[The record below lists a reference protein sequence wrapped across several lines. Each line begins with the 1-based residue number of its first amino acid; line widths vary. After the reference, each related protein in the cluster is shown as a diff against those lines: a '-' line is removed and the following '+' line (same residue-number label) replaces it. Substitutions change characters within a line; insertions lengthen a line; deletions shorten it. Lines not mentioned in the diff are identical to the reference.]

1 MRGVLFEKRIRLD
14 DRGALE
20 GMPLQLIIM
29 VVIAGIAISI
39 IIAWLT
45 IFTAP
50 DLSKIELYGAEPEAE
65 PIRITENTTSITIKA
80 WDTKGNPLEGVSIKM
95 SGSNLIIAGMTGAD
109 GIFKARNLDIDIG
122 TSDFGTI
129 RVEAEFSGTLS
140 ITKSLNIVVTKS

>member
-50 DLSKIELYGAEPEAE
+50 DLSKMEVYGAEPEAD

-95 SGSNLIIAGMTGAD
+95 SGANLIIAGMTGAD
-109 GIFKARNLDIDIG
+109 GTFTARNLDIDIG

>member
-1 MRGVLFEKRIRLD
+1 VRGVLFKKSIRLD

-29 VVIAGIAISI
+29 VIIAGIAISI

-50 DLSKIELYGAEPEAE
+50 DLAKIELYSAEPSTD
-65 PIRITENTTSITIKA
+65 PIRVTENTTSITIKA
-80 WDTKGNPLEGVSIKM
+80 WDTKGNPLESVSIKM
-95 SGSNLIIAGMTGAD
+95 SGANLIQAGMTGAD
-109 GIFKARNLDIDIG
+109 GTYTARDLNLDIG

-129 RVEAEFSGTLS
+129 RVEAEFSGTLT
-140 ITKSLNIVVTKS
+140 ITKSFNVVVTQS

>member
-29 VVIAGIAISI
+29 VVIAGVAISI
-39 IIAWLT
+39 VIAWLT

-50 DLSKIELYGAEPEAE
+50 DLAKIELYSAEPVTD

-80 WDTKGNPLEGVSIKM
+80 WDTKGNPLESVSVKM
-95 SGSNLIIAGMTGAD
+95 SGANLIVAGMTAAD
-109 GIFKARNLDIDIG
+109 GTFTARDLDIDIG

-129 RVEAEFSGTLS
+129 HVEAEFSGTLS
-140 ITKSLNIVVTKS
+140 ITKSFNIVVTKS

>member
-1 MRGVLFEKRIRLD
+1 MLVKRRIRLD
-14 DRGALE
+14 ERGGLE

-39 IIAWLT
+39 VVAWLT

-50 DLSKIELYGAEPEAE
+50 DLAKIELHSAAPSTD
-65 PIRITENTTSITIKA
+65 PIRITENTTAITIKA

-95 SGSNLIIAGMTGAD
+95 SGAGVVIAGLTGSD
-109 GIFKARNLDIDIG
+109 GTFTASGLNIDIG
-122 TSDFGTI
+122 TSDFGNI

-140 ITKSLNIVVTKS
+140 ITKTLNIVVTKW

>member
-1 MRGVLFEKRIRLD
+1 VRGVLFERRIRLD

-50 DLSKIELYGAEPEAE
+50 DLAKIEVHSSEPAAD

-80 WDTKGNPLEGVSIKM
+80 WDTKGNPLESVTIKM
-95 SGSNLIIAGMTGAD
+95 SGANLIIAGMTGAD
-109 GIFKARNLDIDIG
+109 GTFTARDLNLDIG
-122 TSDFGTI
+122 TSDFGTVH
-129 RVEAEFSGTLS
+129 VEAEYSGTLS
-140 ITKSLNIVVTKS
+140 ITKSLNIVVTKW

>member
-1 MRGVLFEKRIRLD
+1 
-14 DRGALE
+14 
-20 GMPLQLIIM
+20 M

-50 DLSKIELYGAEPEAE
+50 DLSKIEVYGAEPETD

-95 SGSNLIIAGMTGAD
+95 SGANLIIAGMTGSD
-109 GIFKARNLDIDIG
+109 GTFTARDLDIDIG

-129 RVEAEFSGTLS
+129 RLEAEFSGTLS
-140 ITKSLNIVVTKS
+140 ITKSVNIVVTKS

>member
-1 MRGVLFEKRIRLD
+1 MPCKKRISLD

-39 IIAWLT
+39 VITWLT

-50 DLSKIELYGAEPEAE
+50 DLAKVELYSAEPETE
-65 PIRITENTTSITIKA
+65 PMKITENTTSITIKA

-95 SGSNLIIAGMTGAD
+95 SGANVLVAGTSGPDGTFTASSLI
-109 GIFKARNLDIDIG
+109 IDIG

-129 RVEAEFSGTLS
+129 RVEAEYSGTVS
-140 ITKSLNIVVTKS
+140 ITKTINIVVTKR

>member
-1 MRGVLFEKRIRLD
+1 VRGVLFEKRIRLD

-39 IIAWLT
+39 VIAWLT

-50 DLSKIELYGAEPEAE
+50 DLAKIELYSAEPATD
-65 PIRITENTTSITIKA
+65 PIRITENTTSIAVKA
-80 WDTKGNPLEGVSIKM
+80 WDTKGNPLESVSVKI
-95 SGSNLIIAGMTGAD
+95 SGANIIVAGLTQAD
-109 GIFKARNLDIDIG
+109 GTFTARDLNIDIG

-129 RVEAEFSGTLS
+129 HVEAEFSGTLS
-140 ITKSLNIVVTKS
+140 ITKSFNIVVTKS

>member
-50 DLSKIELYGAEPEAE
+50 DLSKIDLYGAEPEAE

-95 SGSNLIIAGMTGAD
+95 SGANLIIAGMTGAD
-109 GIFKARNLDIDIG
+109 GTFTARGLDIDIG

>member
-1 MRGVLFEKRIRLD
+1 
-14 DRGALE
+14 
-20 GMPLQLIIM
+20 M

-50 DLSKIELYGAEPEAE
+50 DLSKIELYGAEPEMD

-95 SGSNLIIAGMTGAD
+95 SGANLIIAGMTGSD
-109 GIFKARNLDIDIG
+109 GTFIARSLDIDIG
-122 TSDFGTI
+122 RSDFGTI

>member
-1 MRGVLFEKRIRLD
+1 
-14 DRGALE
+14 
-20 GMPLQLIIM
+20 M

-50 DLSKIELYGAEPEAE
+50 DLSKIEVYGAEPETD

-95 SGSNLIIAGMTGAD
+95 SGANLIIAGMTGLD
-109 GIFKARNLDIDIG
+109 GTFTARDLDIDIG

-140 ITKSLNIVVTKS
+140 ITKSVNIVVTKS

>member
-1 MRGVLFEKRIRLD
+1 
-14 DRGALE
+14 
-20 GMPLQLIIM
+20 M

-50 DLSKIELYGAEPEAE
+50 DLSKIELYGAEPEMD

-95 SGSNLIIAGMTGAD
+95 SGANLIIAGMTGSD
-109 GIFKARNLDIDIG
+109 GTFIARSLDIDIG

>member
-1 MRGVLFEKRIRLD
+1 M
-14 DRGALE
+14 E

-39 IIAWLT
+39 VITWLT

-50 DLSKIELYGAEPEAE
+50 DLAKVELYSAEPETE
-65 PIRITENTTSITIKA
+65 PMKITENTTSITIKA

-95 SGSNLIIAGMTGAD
+95 SGANVLVAGTSGPDGTFTASSLI
-109 GIFKARNLDIDIG
+109 IDIG

-129 RVEAEFSGTLS
+129 RVEAEYSGTVS
-140 ITKSLNIVVTKS
+140 ITKTINIVVTKR

>member
-1 MRGVLFEKRIRLD
+1 MRGVLFKRSIRLD

-50 DLSKIELYGAEPEAE
+50 DLAKIELYSAEPSTD
-65 PIRITENTTSITIKA
+65 PIRVTENTTSITIKA
-80 WDTKGNPLEGVSIKM
+80 WDTKGNPLESVSIKM
-95 SGSNLIIAGMTGAD
+95 SGANLIRAGITGAD
-109 GIFKARNLDIDIG
+109 GTYTARDLNLDIG

-129 RVEAEFSGTLS
+129 RVEAEYSGTLT
-140 ITKSLNIVVTKS
+140 ITKSFNIVVTQS

>member
-1 MRGVLFEKRIRLD
+1 MRGVLFKKRIRLD

-50 DLSKIELYGAEPEAE
+50 DLSKIEVYSAEPEAD

-95 SGSNLIIAGMTGAD
+95 SGANLIIAGMTGAD
-109 GIFKARNLDIDIG
+109 GTFTARSLDIDIG

>member
-95 SGSNLIIAGMTGAD
+95 SGANLIIAGMTGAD

>member
-1 MRGVLFEKRIRLD
+1 MPSKTRISLD

-39 IIAWLT
+39 VIAWLT

-50 DLSKIELYGAEPEAE
+50 DLAKIEFCSAEPRTE
-65 PIRITENTTSITIKA
+65 PMKITENTTAITIKA
-80 WDTKGNPLEGVSIKM
+80 WDTKGNPLEGVSFRM
-95 SGSNLIIAGMTGAD
+95 SGSNVLVAGTSGPEGTFTASD
-109 GIFKARNLDIDIG
+109 LDIDIG

-129 RVEAEFSGTLS
+129 RVEAEYSGTVS
-140 ITKSLNIVVTKS
+140 ITKNISIVVTKR